1 MDNAFISN
9 ISTFDVG
16 VIGTMMLFI
25 IIGIYRGFTAD
36 FLGLF
41 TWVGAIIMTFRIFP
55 HIQPTMHKL
64 IGVAFFADL
73 AGGFIVFI
81 VSLIVLVAIAKA
93 LSNAVQGSMLAGL
106 DRSLGIVSGGVRGG
120 VLITLFYMAALMFWK
135 PGEKPAFIQDSRL
148 EGYVAH
154 FAKTLSHYLIPADM
168 LPKQITKHLYD
179 ESFQPKEKT
188 AEELVNDLSSPKPKT
203 EKPKTEKPEESSEQP
218 AKASMT
224 GFMKEQLHK
233 ATDKFVD
240 SSLEK

>member
-1 MDNAFISN
+1 MDNSLIST

-16 VIGTMMLFI
+16 VIGIMMLFI
-25 IIGIYRGFTAD
+25 IVGIYRGFTAD

-41 TWVGAIIMTFRIFP
+41 TWVGAIMITFRVFP
-55 HIQPTMHKL
+55 LIQPTMHKF

-81 VSLIVLVAIAKA
+81 LSLILLVAIAKA

-120 VLITLFYMAALMFWK
+120 ILITVFYMAALMFWK

-148 EGYVAH
+148 EGYVASS
-154 FAKTLSHYLIPADM
+154 ARMLSHYLIPADM

-179 ESFQPKEKT
+179 ENLQPKEKT
-188 AEELVNDLSSPKPKT
+188 SEELVNNLSAPKPKI
-203 EKPKTEKPEESSEQP
+203 EKPKTEKTQESSEQP
-218 AKASMT
+218 AKASMA
-224 GFMKEQLHK
+224 GFVKEQLHK

-240 SSLEK
+240 SSVEK